1 MTYSAGGLIEASDFN
16 LRNGA
21 AAANVSGQINTV
33 WSTGNGNAGYGQ
45 TAGANVSVG
54 GTVNASD
61 WATLINNLNAARK
74 HQSGGSYSNLTVPTA
89 SSTITF
95 NSSLDTTLTSA
106 YTNRLTAAL
115 NGTTVTGSNYTYNI
129 YRLGGASLLTTR
141 SGKIVFSTADAARY
155 FFNAGGKFNLIVS
168 AVDNSGGS
176 VRSTEMRDVINA
188 AGGFTNYAGYTNS
201 GRSGTGETVVAN
213 DMFKGY
219 FNVAYNTTD
228 VIVYITSDYPDYAG
242 MYCQLAVFNN
252 SNTTTNGANG
262 SEFWFKI
269 VSFIPDDDLYSGSV
283 NVDVTARIDTIP
295 PSTVYLANSWGT
307 PTITW
312 VVA

>member
-74 HQSGGSYSNLTVPTA
+74 HQSAGGYSNLTVPTA

-129 YRLGGASLLTTR
+129 FRSGGASLSTTR

-201 GRSGTGETVVAN
+201 GRSGTGETVITN
-213 DMFKGY
+213 DTNQGY
-219 FNVAYNTTD
+219 WTIPYLTD
-228 VIVYITSDYPDYAG
+228 RTIVRINSDYPEYDG
-242 MYCQLAVFNN
+242 MTAELTVYTYD
-252 SNTTTNGANG
+252 NTTTNGANG
-262 SEFWFKI
+262 NEFWFRIKTN
-269 VSFIPDDDLYSGSV
+269 IPADDLFTTV
-283 NVDVTARIDTIP
+283 VDVDVTARIDIIP
-295 PSTVYLANSWGT
+295 PSAVYLTNSWGT

-312 VVA
+312 VAA

>member
-74 HQSGGSYSNLTVPTA
+74 HQSAGGYSNLTVPTA

-115 NGTTVTGSNYTYNI
+115 NGTTTVGSNYNYNI
-129 YRLGGASLLTTR
+129 TVNPTSAVLDDR
-141 SGKIVFSTADAARY
+141 SGTITFASANAARY
-155 FFNAGGKFNLIVS
+155 FFNAGGKFNVVVS
-168 AVDNSGGS
+168 ATDASGG
-176 VRSTEMRDVINA
+176 VARSTEVRDVINA
-188 AGGFTNYAGYTNS
+188 IGGMNNYSGYSNG
-201 GRSGTGETVVAN
+201 GRTGTGETLVTN
-213 DMFKGY
+213 DTSVGY
-219 FNVAYNTTD
+219 WTVNWLQDKT
-228 VIVYITSDYPDYAG
+228 IVEVSSDYPDYSG
-242 MYCQLAVFNN
+242 MFARITVIN
-252 SNTTTNGANG
+252 SSNDSTNGANG
-262 SEFWFKI
+262 FNF
-269 VSFIPDDDLYSGSV
+269 SFRIKVNVPVDDSAGGTV
-283 NVDVTARIDTIP
+283 NVDITARIDIVP
-295 PSTVYLANSWGT
+295 PSTSHLSNTWGT
-307 PTITW
+307 PTIVW
-312 VVA
+312 SVS

>member
-74 HQSGGSYSNLTVPTA
+74 HQSAGGYSNLTVPTA

-115 NGTTVTGSNYTYNI
+115 NGTTVTGSNYNYNI
-129 YRLGGASLLTTR
+129 SVASTSSASVTK
-141 SGKIVFSTADAARY
+141 SGLIVFTNTDAARY

-168 AVDNSGGS
+168 ATDASGGV
-176 VRSTEMRDVINA
+176 VRSTEVRDVINA
-188 AGGFTNYAGYTNS
+188 AGGISNYAGYTNS
-201 GRSGTGETVVAN
+201 GRTGSGETLTTN
-213 DMFKGY
+213 DTSQGY
-219 FNVAYNTTD
+219 WTIPFLVDRT
-228 VIVYITSDYPDYAG
+228 IVRVDSNYPDYSG
-242 MYCQLAVFNN
+242 MYVELTVL
-252 SNTTTNGANG
+252 NTTLSTPPNG
-262 SEFWFKI
+262 SNGDGF
-269 VSFIPDDDLYSGSV
+269 SFRVKVNIPVDDSSGGSV

-295 PSTVYLANSWGT
+295 PSTAYLTNSWGT
-307 PTITW
+307 PTISW
-312 VVA
+312 A